1 MEMEDTQTPKE
12 RIVIKD
18 EIVNLQQFYV
28 DAYLEN
34 LPEIVSQRKEELV
47 DKLMY
52 FKENHIQ
59 HKYDKYGNDKPI
71 VNQYLVSTYFFRSI
85 NEFGNISPEYNP
97 ENLSVVWGIYQ
108 YLIEQVNLEICP
120 FTPSLTHFCQFAGI
134 STDILKDYKSSKD
147 KQMREIAQK
156 IYDACYQGQMMSA
169 QNGITKESSTIWRM
183 KTENEVVERKT
194 PNINVSI
201 KESVDPKEVNARLDS
216 ILGFSSKTIE
226 GEYET
231 KK

>member
-1 MEMEDTQTPKE
+1 MEFEDNQTPKE
-12 RIVIKD
+12 RITIKN
-18 EIVNLQQFYV
+18 EIVNLEQFYV
-28 DAYLEN
+28 DAYLDN
-34 LPEIVSQRKEELV
+34 LPDIVDQRKKELV
-47 DKLMY
+47 DKLVD

-85 NEFGNISPEYNP
+85 NEFGNMSPEYNS

-108 YLIEQVNLEICP
+108 YLIEQVNMEICP

-134 STDILKDYKSSKD
+134 STETLKDYKNSKD

-169 QNGITKESSTIWRM
+169 QNGITKETSTIWRM
-183 KTENEVVERKT
+183 KTENEIVETKT

-201 KESVDPKEVNARLDS
+201 KETVDPKKVNERLDS
-216 ILGFSSKTIE
+216 ILSFSSKVIE
-226 GEYET
+226 AEYGT

>member
-1 MEMEDTQTPKE
+1 MEDNQTPKE
-12 RIVIKD
+12 RIQIKN
-18 EIVNLQQFYV
+18 EIVNLEQFYV
-28 DAYLEN
+28 DAYLDN
-34 LPEIVSQRKEELV
+34 LPEIVAQRKEELV
-47 DKLMY
+47 DKLID
-52 FKENHIQ
+52 FKEKHIQ

-97 ENLSVVWGIYQ
+97 ENLSVVWDIYQ
-108 YLIEQVNLEICP
+108 YLIEQINLEICP

-134 STDILKDYKSSKD
+134 STDILRDYKESKD
-147 KQMREIAQK
+147 KQMREITQK

-169 QNGITKESSTIWRM
+169 QNGITKEASTIWRM
-183 KTENEVVERKT
+183 KTENEIVEKKT

-201 KESVDPKEVNARLDS
+201 KETVDPKAVNDRLNS
-216 ILGFSSKTIE
+216 ILGFSTKTIE

-231 KK
+231 K

>member
-1 MEMEDTQTPKE
+1 MEFEDNQTPRE
-12 RIVIKD
+12 RITIKN
-18 EIVNLQQFYV
+18 EIVNLEQFYV
-28 DAYLEN
+28 DAYLDN
-34 LPEIVSQRKEELV
+34 LPDIVDQRKKELV
-47 DKLMY
+47 DKLVD

-85 NEFGNISPEYNP
+85 NEFGNMSPEYNS

-108 YLIEQVNLEICP
+108 YLIEQVNMEICP

-134 STDILKDYKSSKD
+134 STETLKDYKNSKD

-169 QNGITKESSTIWRM
+169 QNGITKEASTIWRM
-183 KTENEVVERKT
+183 KTENEIVETKT

-201 KESVDPKEVNARLDS
+201 KETVDPKKVNERLDS
-216 ILGFSSKTIE
+216 ILGFSSKVIE
-226 GEYET
+226 AEYGT

>member
-1 MEMEDTQTPKE
+1 M
-12 RIVIKD
+12 
-18 EIVNLQQFYV
+18 
-28 DAYLEN
+28 
-34 LPEIVSQRKEELV
+34 
-47 DKLMY
+47 
-52 FKENHIQ
+52 
-59 HKYDKYGNDKPI
+59 
-71 VNQYLVSTYFFRSI
+71 VSTYFFRSI

-120 FTPSLTHFCQFAGI
+120 FVPSLTHFCQFAGI

-169 QNGITKESSTIWRM
+169 QNGIAKESSTIWRM

-216 ILGFSSKTIE
+216 ILGFSSKVIE